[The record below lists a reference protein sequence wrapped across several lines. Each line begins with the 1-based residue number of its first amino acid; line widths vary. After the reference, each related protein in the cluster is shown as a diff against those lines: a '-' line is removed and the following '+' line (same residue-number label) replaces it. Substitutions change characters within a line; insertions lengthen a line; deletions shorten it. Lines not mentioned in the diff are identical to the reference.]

1 MAYFEELTS
10 WSLAKKLTIEVY
22 ELMQN
27 NHDFGFRE
35 QIQRAS
41 VSIMNNIAE
50 GSEAGSS
57 QAFVRY
63 LYIAKGSCAEV
74 RSMVYLCRELNYC
87 DEQKFQQLLNE
98 CRIISATINSHIKYL
113 RSEANTTNNR

>member
-1 MAYFEELTS
+1 MAYFEELSS
-10 WSLAKKLTIEVY
+10 WSFAKKLTIQVY

-27 NHDFGFRE
+27 NHDYGFRE
-35 QIQRAS
+35 QIQRAA

-50 GSEAGSS
+50 GSEAGSP

-74 RSMVYLCRELNYC
+74 RSMVYLC
-87 DEQKFQQLLNE
+87 KE
-98 CRIISATINSHIKYL
+98 CKIISAAINNHIKYL
-113 RSEANTTNNR
+113 RNMTNN

>member
-1 MAYFEELTS
+1 MAYFEELSS
-10 WSLAKKLTIEVY
+10 WSFAKKLTIQVY

-27 NHDFGFRE
+27 NHDYGFRE
-35 QIQRAS
+35 QIQRAA

-50 GSEAGSS
+50 GSEAGSP

-74 RSMVYLCRELNYC
+74 RSMVYLCKELNYC
-87 DEQKFQQLLNE
+87 SEEEYQHLLNE
-98 CRIISATINSHIKYL
+98 CNIISAAINNHIKYL
-113 RSEANTTNNR
+113 RNMTNN